1 MQHLPNK
8 TGGNISIDTRV
19 LGTIQLNQIKVELNP
34 FEEFGKMDLV
44 QCLAPIETS
53 YWNVDR
59 QSVQSASNLLCLYDQ
74 IIWET
79 GL

>member
-53 YWNVDR
+53 Y
-59 QSVQSASNLLCLYDQ
+59 
-74 IIWET
+74 
-79 GL
+79 

>member
-1 MQHLPNK
+1 MSLTTQSPNNKSNQMQHLPNK

-53 YWNVDR
+53 Y
-59 QSVQSASNLLCLYDQ
+59 
-74 IIWET
+74 
-79 GL
+79 